1 MKAESVMWGS
11 DLNGFGKDFLPV
23 SRCSQPCETGAVKK
37 MTEVLL
43 TNKKLKNINLIS
55 GPLLCAC
62 IKHNL

>member
-43 TNKKLKNINLIS
+43 TNKKLKNINLI
-55 GPLLCAC
+55 L
-62 IKHNL
+62 I